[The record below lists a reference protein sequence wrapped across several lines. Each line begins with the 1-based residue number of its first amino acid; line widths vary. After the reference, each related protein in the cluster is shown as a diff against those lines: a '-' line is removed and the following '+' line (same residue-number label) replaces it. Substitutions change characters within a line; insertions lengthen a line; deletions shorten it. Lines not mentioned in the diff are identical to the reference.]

1 MSSSPAL
8 QPQRGA
14 GGKSSLDELAVGELV
29 VDKLADETA
38 VDAHSV
44 CNDEAP
50 VEAEAKFCVEIAVDV
65 WSSTDSESTGIS
77 AKF

>member
-1 MSSSPAL
+1 MSSSPTL

-14 GGKSSLDELAVGELV
+14 GGKSSLDELAVVELV
-29 VDKLADETA
+29 VDKLADEIA
-38 VDAHSV
+38 VDAHR
-44 CNDEAP
+44 EAP